1 MQWFRLY
8 VEARNDAKLR
18 SLTDAQFRVWFNL
31 LCYASEQHERGVIE
45 AEDVRLL
52 SLEVSGGDME
62 LLDETCNAL
71 QALRIVSCV
80 SPSVS
85 SRFIAF
91 LNFEKRQGQGVS
103 RNAKASTERV
113 RKYRERQKM
122 RQHETHVT
130 HETQVK
136 RDETHETPIRLE
148 ERRLE
153 EKRTDPLPPTGGGV
167 CVSINGGEPIPIEDA
182 PKPAAPQ
189 VDEAELTRVG
199 QRAEKLFPML
209 DFGIKIRG
217 IAGDGPSEYPLAWID
232 AALTELHA
240 GSVHTW
246 RYLLGI
252 LRRMTDAGGPKSQA
266 RANSTIPTPAEPVET
281 PEQKA
286 ARFAK
291 LAEGMKAHMA
301 QLAQEGRRA
310 PRQ

>member
-31 LCYASEQHERGVIE
+31 LCYASEQCERGVIE
-45 AEDVRLL
+45 AEDIHLL
-52 SLEVSGGDME
+52 SLEVSGGDLE
-62 LLDETCNAL
+62 LLNETCNRL

-85 SRFIAF
+85 SRFITF

-113 RKYRERQKM
+113 RKYRERQKI
-122 RQHETHVT
+122 RQHVT
-130 HETQVK
+130 HETHETRVK

-153 EKRTDPLPPTGGGV
+153 EKRTDPLPPNGGGV
-167 CVSINGGEPIPIEDA
+167 CVSVNGGEPIPIESLPLQA
-182 PKPAAPQ
+182 IPE
-189 VDEAELTRVG
+189 VDSAELARVG
-199 QRAEKLFPML
+199 ERAERLFPMM
-209 DFGIKIRG
+209 DFGVKIRG
-217 IAGDGPSEYPLAWID
+217 IAGDFSLATID
-232 AALTELHA
+232 AALSELHA
-240 GSVHTW
+240 SNVKTW
-246 RYLLGI
+246 KYLIGI
-252 LRRMTDAGGPKSQA
+252 AKRIESQGGPQK
-266 RANSTIPTPAEPVET
+266 ANGSPNSSPSAEPIET

-286 ARFAK
+286 ARQAK
-291 LAEGMKAHMA
+291 LTEGMKAHMA
-301 QLAQEGRRA
+301 KLAQEGRRA